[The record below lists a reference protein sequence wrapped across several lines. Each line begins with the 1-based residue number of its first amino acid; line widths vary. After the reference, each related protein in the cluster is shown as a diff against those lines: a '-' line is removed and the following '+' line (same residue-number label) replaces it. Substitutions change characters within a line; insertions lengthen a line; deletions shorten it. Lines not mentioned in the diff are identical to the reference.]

1 MAKDKDV
8 LIEEITNESDN
19 EELDNEVNIRL
30 DKYNLNARRK
40 LEDYMEM
47 KKLRELT
54 DYW

>member
-8 LIEEITNESDN
+8 LVEEIINESDKAQF
-19 EELDNEVNIRL
+19 ESEVNIRS
-30 DKYNLNARRK
+30 DKYNLDARRK

-54 DYW
+54 DY